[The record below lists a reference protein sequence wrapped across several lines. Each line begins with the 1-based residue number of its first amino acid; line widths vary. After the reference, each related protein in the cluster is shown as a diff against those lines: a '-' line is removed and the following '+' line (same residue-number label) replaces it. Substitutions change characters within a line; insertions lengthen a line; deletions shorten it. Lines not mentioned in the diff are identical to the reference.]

1 MITFR
6 GTETPAQVKLRI
18 LSAEREMLESQ
29 EVRIKIIMI
38 IYMAALMIL
47 MMLIMRLIMIAVIM
61 MMVLFECILAQEYRQ

>member
-29 EVRIKIIMI
+29 EVRIMIIMI
-38 IYMAALMIL
+38 IYMTAP
-47 MMLIMRLIMIAVIM
+47 MMLIMRSIMIAFIM
-61 MMVLFECILAQEYRQ
+61 MMILFESTLA